1 MTAAAGAS
9 RGQVPGAAVTD
20 AAELLPAGWERVP
33 RWQGWEFVAIFVT
46 AVIALVLRLH
56 EDTRAPQLAD
66 NQDPLQ
72 FAWSGMTL
80 ITRHVPYAWEV
91 FGHSYTYDF
100 TLHLNGTT
108 YHMTHPWFS
117 HPPLFS
123 LLVGGWAYLMG
134 AREFA
139 DVSAAMV
146 RPVAIALSIVSLV
159 LAYMLLRRLLGAGPA
174 VVGMIAFA
182 VSPGA
187 VLFGREVETEALLA
201 PLMLL
206 SLLLV
211 HDVVTRSKHRLT
223 IPVLLLICVAMPL
236 TKVTGIVIAGSLGLI
251 LLSTGHWR
259 LALGCGAAGITGL
272 ALYALYGALF
282 DWQLFLK
289 VLAEW
294 RDEHRHG
301 VMAGLGFITESAGI
315 GGGFRDG
322 WYHLGWIGLGY
333 LAIRRS
339 SGQASSLVAWPC
351 LVYALGVALLGDANV
366 QGWFGW
372 YRIVLYPLL
381 YGSAALLA
389 WEGIRRP
396 SIPAMLV
403 VIVLAGATATE
414 MVLLRQWKPDPYILS
429 ALVGLVLVPGAISH
443 WRVASI
449 RWRYGARFAAGAAV
463 AAILVASAVTS
474 WNLGDV
480 YRQL

>member
-1 MTAAAGAS
+1 MVAVFLAAA
-9 RGQVPGAAVTD
+9 
-20 AAELLPAGWERVP
+20 
-33 RWQGWEFVAIFVT
+33 
-46 AVIALVLRLH
+46 IALVLRLH

-72 FAWSGMTL
+72 FAWAGMTM
-80 ITRHVPYAWEV
+80 ITRHVPYSWEV
-91 FGHSYTYDF
+91 FVNSYNYDY

-108 YHMTHPWFS
+108 YHITHPWFS

-123 LLVGGWAYLMG
+123 LLVGGWAYVKG
-134 AREFA
+134 ARDFA
-139 DVSAAMV
+139 DVTAATI
-146 RPVAIALSIVSLV
+146 RPVAIVLSIISML
-159 LAYMLLRRLLGAGPA
+159 LAYMLVRRLLGTGPA
-174 VVGMIAFA
+174 VLGILAFA

-187 VLFGREVETEALLA
+187 VLMSREVETEALLA

-211 HDVVTRSKHRLT
+211 HDVVTRSHHRFT
-223 IPVLLLICVAMPL
+223 VPTLLLLCVAMPL
-236 TKVTGIVIAGSLGLI
+236 TKVTGIVIAGTLGLV

-259 LALGCGAAGITGL
+259 LALACGVAGLAGL
-272 ALYALYGALF
+272 ALFALYGAYY

-315 GGGFRDG
+315 GGGFHDG

-333 LAIRRS
+333 LAIRRP
-339 SGQASSLVAWPC
+339 SGQASALVAWPC
-351 LVYALGVALLGDANV
+351 LVYALGVALLGDAAV
-366 QGWFGW
+366 QGIFGW

-381 YGSAALLA
+381 YASAGLLA

-396 SIPAMLV
+396 SIPAMLL
-403 VIVLAGATATE
+403 VIALAGATATE
-414 MVLLRQWKPDPYILS
+414 MVLGRQWKPDPYILS
-429 ALVGLVLVPGAISH
+429 VLIGLVVVPAAISS
-443 WRVASI
+443 WRTNSVS
-449 RWRYGARFAAGAAV
+449 WRRGAQLAAATAM
-463 AAILVASAVTS
+463 AAILFASAITS
-474 WNLGDV
+474 WILGDV